1 MKAKM
6 KLKTEMFRNRNFHVF
21 VSAMYSKHM
30 FLISVYHIFICFL
43 KLNMSYIND
52 IKISTY
58 DKKKYQ
64 YNNDKEVTAK
74 NTEDSDHKCFHLE
87 IK

>member
-1 MKAKM
+1 M
-6 KLKTEMFRNRNFHVF
+6 
-21 VSAMYSKHM
+21 
-30 FLISVYHIFICFL
+30 I
-43 KLNMSYIND
+43 
-52 IKISTY
+52 
-58 DKKKYQ
+58 KKKYQ